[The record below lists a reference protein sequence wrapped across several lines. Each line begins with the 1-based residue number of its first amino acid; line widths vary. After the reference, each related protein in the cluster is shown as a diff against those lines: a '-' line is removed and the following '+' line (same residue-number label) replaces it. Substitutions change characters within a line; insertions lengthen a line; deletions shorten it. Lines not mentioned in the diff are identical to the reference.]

1 MEMETQE
8 DGVLKKSVE
17 AGKWLFL
24 STVFQKTITAASFIA
39 LARLLSPEDFGI
51 IAILF
56 IIPNFLDLITTFG
69 FETSLIQTKDN
80 PTLFFNSLWTFNII
94 KSFFIFII
102 IFFSAPIIS
111 NFFHIEKAL
120 WAVRLSGIFT
130 LVPGF
135 SNVAQLFF
143 FKNIDFKKIFIRDA
157 VSSVSYALV
166 AIVLALFYKSFW
178 PLFIANAAQQLT
190 GVIITYILHEF
201 RPRLNFDFKK
211 LLRLVNY
218 SKWIFAQNVSGR
230 IITSAENFL
239 IGKMLNPVDVG
250 LYGRAKALSAIP
262 SSPFFNIINRIT
274 FPVYSKIQDSREK
287 IKDGFLKSLDILF
300 FITIPFMFLILES
313 SHQIILIL
321 LGEKWFPMEL
331 LLKIFGV
338 TTTLTVLVS
347 PAGPI
352 FNALNNP
359 KIQFNINF
367 INITMLII
375 LFLVLMPVFHV
386 LGAGIAALITS
397 FVVFLISFYEIIN
410 ILKIKIREIIKSLF
424 APLASSLI
432 LFSIGKIALNYTS
445 HINKMSFFFLIG
457 SLGIMYLVLLF
468 LADKFLNIGPYNT
481 FRLIRSEI
489 KIK

>member
-1 MEMETQE
+1 MNAEET
-8 DGVLKKSVE
+8 GALKKSVE

-24 STVFQKTITAASFIA
+24 STVFQKTITATSFIA

-80 PTLFFNSLWTFNII
+80 PTLFFNSLWTFNVI

-102 IFFSAPIIS
+102 IFFSAPIIA

-218 SKWIFAQNVSGR
+218 SKWIFAQN
-230 IITSAENFL
+230 ITSRSINLVENSL
-239 IGKMLNPVDVG
+239 IGKMLSPMDIG
-250 LYGRAKALSAIP
+250 LYSRSKSLAAIP

-274 FPVYSKIQDSREK
+274 FPAYSKIQDSREK
-287 IKDGFLKSLDILF
+287 IIDGFLKSLDVLF
-300 FITIPFMFLILES
+300 FITIPFTLLILVS
-313 SHQIILIL
+313 SHQLIFIL
-321 LGEKWFPMEL
+321 LGEKWLAMDS
-331 LLKIFGV
+331 LLKMFSV
-338 TTTLTVLVS
+338 TVALNVLAS
-347 PAGPI
+347 PTGPI

-359 KIQFNINF
+359 KIQFNISL
-367 INITMLII
+367 INII
-375 LFLVLMPVFHV
+375 LLVLFFFFLIPYYGIA
-386 LGAGIAALITS
+386 GAGLAALITS
-397 FVVFLISFYEIIN
+397 FIIFVASFYKIIN
-410 ILKIKIREIIKSLF
+410 VLKIKLYDAIKPMF
-424 APLASSLI
+424 APLISSLFLFKIGEITLNQTARINKFMFLVLII
-432 LFSIGKIALNYTS
+432 LLGTIYFILIFLIGKILN
-445 HINKMSFFFLIG
+445 F
-457 SLGIMYLVLLF
+457 
-468 LADKFLNIGPYNT
+468 GPYKT
-481 FRLIRSEI
+481 FKVIISETI
-489 KIK
+489 TKK